1 MLPCVVSV
9 DIPLLLVAHQRAV
22 VTEDV
27 HGVLPMPARAT
38 VVLEAGLGKRRLY
51 INVLSNRHAVEKGN
65 KDNPTLSLQKNGP
78 GSRLHD

>member
-51 INVLSNRHAVEKGN
+51 SIH
-65 KDNPTLSLQKNGP
+65 
-78 GSRLHD
+78 